1 MRKQSYLTGLL
12 LTVPSLL
19 GVFAFYVLPF
29 VSSLFYTFTQGV
41 SKPKF
46 VGFANFRDVFS
57 NSVFRQA
64 VINTGIFLAVGVPLL
79 LLSALFLSVVLVK
92 GRFTWQRWALLLP
105 FVLPASSLAI
115 AWRGMWGDLLN
126 SSAALPLTLL
136 LYLLRNMGYLSIIL
150 MSAIRA
156 LPAEYQE
163 SCRLDGG
170 RERGY
175 IFHILIPLVSPSL
188 LFSGIV
194 AVMNY
199 FLLFRDVYMIYGDT
213 PPRQLY
219 MLQHFMNNNF
229 YKLNYQRLGA
239 AAFLTVLCLSAFVV
253 AVLLLQRS
261 VKNHV
266 E

>member
-1 MRKQSYLTGLL
+1 M
-12 LTVPSLL
+12 
-19 GVFAFYVLPF
+19 
-29 VSSLFYTFTQGV
+29 
-41 SKPKF
+41 
-46 VGFANFRDVFS
+46 
-57 NSVFRQA
+57 
-64 VINTGIFLAVGVPLL
+64 
-79 LLSALFLSVVLVK
+79 
-92 GRFTWQRWALLLP
+92 
-105 FVLPASSLAI
+105 
-115 AWRGMWGDLLN
+115 
-126 SSAALPLTLL
+126 
-136 LYLLRNMGYLSIIL
+136 
-150 MSAIRA
+150 
-156 LPAEYQE
+156 
-163 SCRLDGG
+163 
-170 RERGY
+170 
-175 IFHILIPLVSPSL
+175 VSPSL